1 MSAPS
6 AINIKNPPSTVDS
19 SKIKIVEDSS
29 PKLYGNQIPYQP
41 PKSDSKKYQVFSSG
55 RASSSSVDLGKIFS
69 KMLVYSIL
77 LLPGFL
83 IGISIAVYIQQV
95 NGDLTQIGEY
105 PAWVSKSIEEFVRN
119 SIMPIIQ
126 TE

>member
-1 MSAPS
+1 MGIKYLINLPS
-6 AINIKNPPSTVDS
+6 PTPI
-19 SKIKIVEDSS
+19 
-29 PKLYGNQIPYQP
+29 
-41 PKSDSKKYQVFSSG
+41 
-55 RASSSSVDLGKIFS
+55 GKIFS

-105 PAWVSKSIEEFVRN
+105 PAWVSKSIEEFVRI